1 MHARLSDGGHASSQ
15 GGLDRIKLPCV
26 THRGIMYKSASGLCL
41 DPVSLYK
48 TSLYKTAEL
57 LA

>member
-48 TSLYKTAEL
+48 TAEL